1 MGVAEDEGWDLAT
14 SAGSPP
20 QGAVLACLG
29 GGEDDDERHLLVL
42 VAAVQVLACVVE
54 AVAFRHTVLVG

>member
-1 MGVAEDEGWDLAT
+1 MAEDEGWDLAT

-29 GGEDDDERHLLVL
+29 GGDDDDDERHLLVL

-54 AVAFRHTVLVG
+54 AVAFCQAVLLC